1 MSQNEIFRKRQLF
14 DVTAIVLV
22 HTAGLRRTSIAIA
35 FFDKNIKL
43 VSFEAQLSVISMA
56 EISACARSVHFV
68 HKCLNAKFFVFDC

>member
-35 FFDKNIKL
+35 SFDKTIKF
-43 VSFEAQLSVISMA
+43 VSSDAQFSVISMD
-56 EISACARSVHFV
+56 EI
-68 HKCLNAKFFVFDC
+68 